1 MAGCWSSSITDAG
14 KSNHREPPSEVI
26 PGMLVPSLLIRLT
39 QRASVFQLSIRS
51 QNATTELLRQ
61 HRRKIAANTVL
72 PSATPEQRDLV
83 LRDCSDEELL
93 ARAKRASPGTVERT
107 ETRASSVV
115 AQAETA
121 GVNVWT
127 LVEERSG
134 NYNSWYTFKAGVQ
147 RYLEDKIVETRR
159 EVATW
164 QRDSQVSA
172 PSGGLEEAGVR
183 LLMRMNSL
191 ATALLQVPSGA
202 PERFKGDGRAKR
214 YAKKS
219 KSASIRTVDEDWRER
234 VAEMM
239 TGDLKLLFLVQ
250 CVTGCRPQELANG
263 VQVRLCRDG
272 TMVTRVRGAKCDQF
286 VGQPSRSLRLSA
298 ASGVTRM
305 LGQMLKAGRSVDS
318 RDYDLGQVNTYAKRV
333 ARACASAFPSRKGR
347 KKLSPYSVRHQFK
360 ADLVAMGWTK
370 VEIAMAMG
378 HSTTR
383 SGTAYGQGGRGGGS
397 GVKPIA
403 IKAQRPVKLRGT
415 YPMARSGASSTR
427 AATAKVGMPSRKR
440 PKL

>member
-1 MAGCWSSSITDAG
+1 M
-14 KSNHREPPSEVI
+14 
-26 PGMLVPSLLIRLT
+26 T
-39 QRASVFQLSIRS
+39 QRASVLQLSVRS
-51 QNATTELLRQ
+51 QKASTEVLRR
-61 HRRKIAANTVL
+61 HRRNVAANTVL

-83 LRDCSDEELL
+83 LRDFRDEELL

-107 ETRASSVV
+107 ETRAASVV

-147 RYLEDKIVETRR
+147 RYLEDKIVEAKRD
-159 EVATW
+159 VAIW
-164 QRDSQVSA
+164 QRNSQVSE
-172 PSGGLEEAGVR
+172 PSSRLEDAGVR
-183 LLMRMNSL
+183 LLMRLNGL
-191 ATALLQVPSGA
+191 AAALLQVPSGA

-214 YAKKS
+214 HARNS
-219 KSASIRTVDEDWRER
+219 KSASIRTADEDWRER

-272 TMVTRVRGAKCDQF
+272 TMVTRVRGAKCDEF
-286 VGQPSRSLRLSA
+286 VGQPSRSLRLST
-298 ASGVTRM
+298 ASGVTQM
-305 LGQMLKAGRSVDS
+305 LGQMLKVGLTVDS
-318 RDYDLGQVNTYAKRV
+318 RKCSLGEVNTYAKSV
-333 ARACASAFPSRKGR
+333 ARACARAFPSRKGR
-347 KKLSPYSVRHQFK
+347 RKLSPYSARHQFK

-403 IKAQRPVKLRGT
+403 IKAQRPVKLRGA

-427 AATAKVGMPSRKR
+427 AAAAKAGMPSKKR
-440 PKL
+440 LKL